1 MIPLFKQYPSLQQN
15 LPYVSLTELPTPVQ
29 KLDKLGQKLGIGG
42 LYIKRDDLSG
52 KIYGGNKVRKLEF
65 LLGDALQRG
74 VKEVVTFGAAGSNH
88 ALATAIY
95 AGQVGIKSISMLMP
109 QPNTHYVRRNLLM
122 SYYAGAELHLCGSKL
137 EAATTMPMLRMATT
151 YQLIRHRLKNGS
163 TPILI
168 PPGGSSPRGVIGFIN
183 AMLEFREQVLNGE
196 IPEPDYIYVA
206 SGTMGTAIGLQMGL
220 KLAKLNS
227 RLVSVRVTGENFVN
241 EQRMLGLIGKVNAFL
256 HSMDGTF
263 PGAAVT
269 GEDLDI
275 RNDFYGE
282 QYALFTEE
290 GMKAVSLMKEYEDI
304 KLDGTY
310 TGKTMAALVADTG
323 KGLLK
328 DKTVLFW
335 NTLNSRDFSSYIS
348 NIDYH
353 VLPREFHR
361 YFEEDVQP
369 LDRDNRQQ

>member
-1 MIPLFKQYPSLQQN
+1 MIPLFKQYPLLQKS
-15 LPYVSLTELPTPVQ
+15 LPYVALTELPTPVQ
-29 KLDKLGQKLGIGG
+29 RLDKLGQELGIGG

-65 LLGDALQRG
+65 LLGDALQWG
-74 VKEVVTFGAAGSNH
+74 VREVVTFGAAGSNH

-122 SYYAGAELHLCGSKL
+122 SHYAGAELHLCGSRL
-137 EAATTMPMLRMATT
+137 EASTTMPMLRLTTT
-151 YQLIRHRLKNGS
+151 YQLIKHRLKNGS

-168 PPGGSSPRGVIGFIN
+168 PPGGSSPRGVTGFVN
-183 AMLEFREQVLNGE
+183 AALEFKEQVLKGE
-196 IPEPDYIYVA
+196 MPEPDYIYVA
-206 SGTMGTAIGLQMGL
+206 SGTMGTAIGLQMGI
-220 KLAKLNS
+220 KLANLNS

-241 EQRMLGLIGKVNAFL
+241 GQRMLNLIEKVNAFL
-256 HSMDGTF
+256 SSLDGSF
-263 PGAAVT
+263 VGAEVT
-269 GEDLDI
+269 GADLDI
-275 RNDFYGE
+275 RNDYFGK

-290 GMKAVSLMKEYEDI
+290 GMRAISLMKKYEGI

-310 TGKTMAALVADTG
+310 TGKTMAALVADAG

-335 NTLNSRDFSSYIS
+335 NTLNSRDFSNYIS

-369 LDRDNRQQ
+369 LDRDN

>member
-1 MIPLFKQYPSLQQN
+1 MIPLFKQYPSLRQK
-15 LPYVSLTELPTPVQ
+15 LPYVSLTDLPTPVQ
-29 KLDKLGQKLGIGG
+29 RLDKLGHKLGIGG

-52 KIYGGNKVRKLEF
+52 RLYGGNKVRKLEF
-65 LLGDALQRG
+65 LLGDALQRRAR
-74 VKEVVTFGAAGSNH
+74 EVVTFGAAGSNH

-109 QPNTHYVRRNLLM
+109 QPNTNYVRRNLLM
-122 SYYAGAELHLCGSKL
+122 SHYAGAELHLCGSRL
-137 EAATTMPMLRMATT
+137 EAATTMPMLRLATT
-151 YQLIRHRLKNGS
+151 YQLIRHRFKNGS
-163 TPILI
+163 TPVLI
-168 PPGGSSPRGVIGFIN
+168 PPGGSSPVGVLGFIN
-183 AMLEFREQVLNGE
+183 AALEFKEQVLNGD

-206 SGTMGTAIGLQMGL
+206 SGTMGTAIGLQMGI

-241 EQRMLGLIGKVNAFL
+241 EQRMLDLIEKVNAFL
-256 HSMDGTF
+256 SSLDGSF
-263 PGAAVT
+263 VGADVT
-269 GEDLDI
+269 GADLDI
-275 RNDFYGE
+275 RNDYFGK

-290 GMKAVSLMKEYEDI
+290 GMRAVSLMKEYEGI

-310 TGKTMAALVADTG
+310 TGKTMAALVADAG
-323 KGLLK
+323 KDLLK

-335 NTLNSRDFSSYIS
+335 NTLNSRDFSNYIS

-369 LDRDNRQQ
+369 LDCDNR